1 MTQTIEARIR
11 EVSSEGTLA
20 CVKGLALA
28 EELGVSALEVGDAAT
43 RLGIRISRC
52 QMGLFGYG
60 PKEEGKHRI
69 VQPLEN
75 VPPEWE
81 TALREATSSEGD
93 LACAEAHRIARLMG
107 VSYLD
112 ISNAAEGLGIHI
124 RQCQL
129 GCFP

>member
-11 EVSSEGTLA
+11 DVSSEGTLA
-20 CVKGLALA
+20 CAKGLALA
-28 EELGVSALEVGDAAT
+28 EELGVYPMEVGDAAN
-43 RLGIRISRC
+43 RLGIRISKC

-69 VQPLEN
+69 VQSLEN
-75 VPPEWE
+75 VPPQWE
-81 TALREATSSEGD
+81 AALREVASSEGD
-93 LACAEAHRIARLMG
+93 LACSEAHRIARQVG
-107 VSYLD
+107 SSYLD